1 MLAPGACGRSW
12 RQGLDARVK
21 VVRWGRGRSPYE
33 DEFLEPLRARSHS
46 TEWTLPSGR
55 RVFRPPCDVFET
67 DEQIVVKVEI
77 AGMREEDFSISL
89 DGYVLRI
96 GGTRGD
102 SAGKLAYERMEIN
115 YGEFRLDIRLP
126 HMVELSQID
135 ATYEKGFL
143 LVRVPRRPQRRRI
156 PIAEAKEG

>member
-1 MLAPGACGRSW
+1 M
-12 RQGLDARVK
+12 
-21 VVRWGRGRSPYE
+21 RWKRAKSPYG
-33 DEFLEPLRARSHS
+33 DEFLESLGAGQPG
-46 TEWTLPSGR
+46 TEWAFPSNR
-55 RVFRPPCDVFET
+55 RAFRPPFDIFET

-89 DGYVLRI
+89 DGYMLHI

-126 HMVELSQID
+126 HLVDQSEID
-135 ATYEKGFL
+135 ASYDRGFL
-143 LVRVPRRPQRRRI
+143 SVHVPRQPHRRRI
-156 PIAEAKEG
+156 PITEAKEG